1 LSLRY
6 QHDVIIRRTPAEV
19 FAVIDDLPQTAKWLP
34 PCVSLTKV
42 GDGPNAEGDTLRY
55 VYRQGKSSAEMAG
68 RILARQQDARLH
80 CLYSDAMFEVS
91 VDLQVAAHPQ
101 GTLSSHHISMM
112 PKTLFSRLLQ
122 PLIRLGLGKQTRDAA
137 SNLKTLLESAA

>member
-1 LSLRY
+1 MSVSY
-6 QHDVIIRRTPAEV
+6 QHEVIIHRTPAEV

-55 VYRQGKSSAEMAG
+55 VYRQGKTSSEMTG
-68 RILARQQDARLH
+68 RVLARQQDARLH
-80 CLYSDAMFEVS
+80 CLYSDAMFDVS
-91 VDLQVAAHPQ
+91 VDLQVAAHPE
-101 GTLSSHHISMM
+101 GTLSMHHIAMT
-112 PKTLFSRLLQ
+112 PKTLFGRLLQ

-137 SNLKTLLESAA
+137 RNLKSLVEAAA

>member
-1 LSLRY
+1 MTVRY
-6 QHDVIIRRTPAEV
+6 QHEVIIHRSPAEV

-55 VYRQGKSSAEMAG
+55 VYRQGKTSAEMTG
-68 RILARQQDARLH
+68 RILARVPDARLH
-80 CLYSDAMFEVS
+80 CQYSDAMFDVF
-91 VDLQVAAHPQ
+91 VDLHVAVHPE
-101 GTLSSHHISMM
+101 GTLSSHHIAMT
-112 PKTLFSRLLQ
+112 PKTLFGRLLQ

-137 SNLKTLLESAA
+137 SNLKALLEAAA